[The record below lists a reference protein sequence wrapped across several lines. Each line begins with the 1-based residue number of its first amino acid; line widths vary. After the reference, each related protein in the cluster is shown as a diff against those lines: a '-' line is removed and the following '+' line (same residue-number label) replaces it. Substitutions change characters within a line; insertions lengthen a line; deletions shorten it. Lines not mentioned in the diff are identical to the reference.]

1 MFGGGGWLH
10 LSLTLSPFSTYQ
22 RPIILFNAVCLVC
35 VNSQGTYKLFT
46 YESFHLPDGC
56 CVQQCVLLGA
66 AVVSSIVLGSVSQ
79 WQQLTGADTR
89 YTVCH
94 SLYYPTPSGWLLKV
108 SVAINLP
115 LQIGSTMRIT
125 LEGGSLW
132 PLGGPNL
139 GDAALQD
146 IAK

>member
-1 MFGGGGWLH
+1 MFDGGGWLH

-22 RPIILFNAVCLVC
+22 RAIILFNIVCLVY

-46 YESFHLPDGC
+46 YESFHLPDCC
-56 CVQQCVLLGA
+56 CVQQYVLLSA
-66 AVVSSIVLGSVSQ
+66 AVMSCLLLFLAQYLSCNSSQV
-79 WQQLTGADTR
+79 ADTR
-89 YTVCH
+89 YTERH
-94 SLYYPTPSGWLLKV
+94 SLHYPTPSGWLLKV

-115 LQIGSTMRIT
+115 LQIGSTVGIT

-139 GDAALQD
+139 GDVLT
-146 IAK
+146 